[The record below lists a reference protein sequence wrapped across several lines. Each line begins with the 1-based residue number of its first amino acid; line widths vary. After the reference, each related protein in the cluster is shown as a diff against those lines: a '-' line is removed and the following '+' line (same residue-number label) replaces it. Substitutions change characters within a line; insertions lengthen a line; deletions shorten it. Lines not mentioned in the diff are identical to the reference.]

1 MEDTD
6 NFSDFSSFENVGYSG
21 EQSADNIFVTSF
33 KSKLDFSEVFQ
44 TPLKDE
50 EAKRS
55 LVKEFQERNSDYTTT
70 FQLVSQVTNDI
81 AKCFNKQ
88 ESLEVKNESTAL
100 HEK

>member
-6 NFSDFSSFENVGYSG
+6 NFSDFSSFENVEYSG
-21 EQSADNIFVTSF
+21 EKSADNTFVTNF
-33 KSKLDFSEVFQ
+33 KSKLGFSEVFQ

-55 LVKEFQERNSDYTTT
+55 LVKEFQEHSRDYTTT
-70 FQLVSQVTNDI
+70 FQPVSQVSNVI
-81 AKCFNKQ
+81 AECFNKQ
-88 ESLEVKNESTAL
+88 ELLEVNNESTAL